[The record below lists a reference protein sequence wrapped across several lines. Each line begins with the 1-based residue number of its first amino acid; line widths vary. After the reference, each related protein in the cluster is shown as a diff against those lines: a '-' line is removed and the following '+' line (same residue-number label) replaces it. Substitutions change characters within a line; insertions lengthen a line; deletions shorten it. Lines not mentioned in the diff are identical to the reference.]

1 MFLDNFD
8 LLILKIF
15 KKNKKNITLIYLK
28 IKNILKN
35 NFQCISDMNNKSSSE
50 LQGFFFSS

>member
-8 LLILKIF
+8 LLVLKIL

-28 IKNILKN
+28 IYI
-35 NFQCISDMNNKSSSE
+35 F
-50 LQGFFFSS
+50 

>member
-15 KKNKKNITLIYLK
+15 KKKHYFNLFKNIY
-28 IKNILKN
+28 ILKN
-35 NFQCISDMNNKSSSE
+35 NFQCITDMNNKSSSE
-50 LQGFFFSS
+50 LQGFYFSS